1 MGKQLTRL
9 ADEHGFSEPVAL
21 VARVHALSKS
31 IRDFRDDYA
40 VHVNPRAFLFPSV
53 DRVAGAQA
61 GRRWGWRRTRAI
73 GLRVLEE
80 LSEHLRA
87 PETEAYVL
95 EHADLLRRP
104 TGAVAG

>member
-1 MGKQLTRL
+1 VGL
-9 ADEHGFSEPVAL
+9 AA
-21 VARVHALSKS
+21 
-31 IRDFRDDYA
+31 
-40 VHVNPRAFLFPSV
+40 NPRDWP
-53 DRVAGAQA
+53 AG
-61 GRRWGWRRTRAI
+61 
-73 GLRVLEE
+73 VLEE